1 MFKFFTKEYFFYVF
15 FSFCIFLVFI
25 FFVFHIFFTDRSLWK
40 IFELNDKIIV
50 SSNELYKLQNQKIQ
64 LSSEIDLL
72 RYDNIDSDFL
82 SEIAQ
87 ELLGLIKPDQIIIKI
102 PK

>member
-1 MFKFFTKEYFFYVF
+1 MFKLFTKEYFFYVF
-15 FSFCIFLVFI
+15 FSFCTFLVFI
-25 FFVFHIFFTDRSLWK
+25 FFVFHIFFTDRSLWT
-40 IFELNDKIIV
+40 IFELNDKIIF
-50 SSNELYKLQNQKIQ
+50 SSNELDKLQNQKIQ
-64 LSSEIDLL
+64 LSSELDLL
-72 RYDNIDSDFL
+72 RDDNIDSDFL

>member
-15 FSFCIFLVFI
+15 FSFCTFLVFI
-25 FFVFHIFFTDRSLWK
+25 FFVFHIFFTDRSLWT
-40 IFELNDKIIV
+40 IFELNDKIIF
-50 SSNELYKLQNQKIQ
+50 SSNELDKLQNQKIQ
-64 LSSEIDLL
+64 LSSELDLL
-72 RYDNIDSDFL
+72 RDDNIDSDFL

>member
-1 MFKFFTKEYFFYVF
+1 MFKSFTKKYFFYVF
-15 FSFCIFLVFI
+15 SSICTSLVFI
-25 FFVFHIFFTDRSLWK
+25 FFVFHIFFTDRSLWT
-40 IFELNDKIIV
+40 IFELNDKIIF
-50 SSNELYKLQNQKIQ
+50 SSNELDKLQNQKIQ

-72 RYDNIDSDFL
+72 RDDKIDSDFL

>member
-15 FSFCIFLVFI
+15 FSFCTFLVFI

-40 IFELNDKIIV
+40 IFELNDKIIF
-50 SSNELYKLQNQKIQ
+50 SSNELDKLQNQKIQ
-64 LSSEIDLL
+64 LSSELDLL
-72 RYDNIDSDFL
+72 RDDNIDSDFL

>member
-1 MFKFFTKEYFFYVF
+1 MFKLFTKEYFFYVF
-15 FSFCIFLVFI
+15 FSFCTFLVFI

-64 LSSEIDLL
+64 LSSELDLL
-72 RYDNIDSDFL
+72 RDDNIDSDFL

>member
-15 FSFCIFLVFI
+15 FSFCTFLVFI
-25 FFVFHIFFTDRSLWK
+25 FFVFHIFFTDRSLWT
-40 IFELNDKIIV
+40 IFELNDKIIF
-50 SSNELYKLQNQKIQ
+50 SSNELDKLQNQKIQ

-72 RYDNIDSDFL
+72 RDDNIDSDFL

>member
-15 FSFCIFLVFI
+15 FSFCTFLVFI
-25 FFVFHIFFTDRSLWK
+25 FFVFHIFFTDRSLWT
-40 IFELNDKIIV
+40 IFELNDKIIF
-50 SSNELYKLQNQKIQ
+50 SSNELDKLQNQKIQ

-102 PK
+102 SK

>member
-1 MFKFFTKEYFFYVF
+1 MLKSWIRKYFFLTF
-15 FSFCIFLVFI
+15 SSFCTLLILS
-25 FFVFHIFFTDRSLWK
+25 FFMSHIFFGDRSLWK
-40 IFELNDKIIV
+40 VFELNRDISIANKKLDDLLVNKNKI
-50 SSNELYKLQNQKIQ
+50 
-64 LSSEIDLL
+64 SSEIDLL
-72 RYDNIDSDFL
+72 RDDNIDSDFL

>member
-1 MFKFFTKEYFFYVF
+1 MFKFFTKKYFFYVF
-15 FSFCIFLVFI
+15 FSFCTFLVFI
-25 FFVFHIFFTDRSLWK
+25 FFVFHIFFTDRSLWT
-40 IFELNDKIIV
+40 IFELNDKINFSKI
-50 SSNELYKLQNQKIQ
+50 ELDKLQNQKIQ

-72 RYDNIDSDFL
+72 RDDNIDSDFL

-87 ELLGLIKPDQIIIKI
+87 ELLGLIKPHQIIIKI

>member
-1 MFKFFTKEYFFYVF
+1 MFNFFTKEYFFYVF
-15 FSFCIFLVFI
+15 FSFCTFLVFI

-64 LSSEIDLL
+64 LSSELDLL
-72 RYDNIDSDFL
+72 RDDNIDSDFL

>member
-15 FSFCIFLVFI
+15 FSFCTFLVFI
-25 FFVFHIFFTDRSLWK
+25 FFVFHIFFTDRSLWT
-40 IFELNDKIIV
+40 IFELNDKIIF
-50 SSNELYKLQNQKIQ
+50 SSNKLDKLQNQKIQ

>member
-15 FSFCIFLVFI
+15 FSFCTFLVFI

-64 LSSEIDLL
+64 LSSELDLL
-72 RYDNIDSDFL
+72 RDDNIDSDFL

>member
-15 FSFCIFLVFI
+15 FSFCTFLVFI
-25 FFVFHIFFTDRSLWK
+25 FFVFHIFFTDRSLWT
-40 IFELNDKIIV
+40 IFELNDKIIS
-50 SSNELYKLQNQKIQ
+50 SSNELDKLQNQKIQ

-72 RYDNIDSDFL
+72 RDDNIDSDFL

>member
-1 MFKFFTKEYFFYVF
+1 MFKFLTKKYFFYILSF
-15 FSFCIFLVFI
+15 FCTFLVFI
-25 FFVFHIFFTDRSLWK
+25 FFVFHIFFTDRSVWT
-40 IFELNDKIIV
+40 IFELNDKI
-50 SSNELYKLQNQKIQ
+50 SFSNNELDKLQNQKLQ
-64 LSSEIDLL
+64 LSSEINLL
-72 RYDNIDSDFL
+72 RDNKIDSDFL

>member
-15 FSFCIFLVFI
+15 FSFCTFLVFI

-40 IFELNDKIIV
+40 IFELNDKIIF
-50 SSNELYKLQNQKIQ
+50 SSNELDKLQNQKIQ

-72 RYDNIDSDFL
+72 RDDNIDSDFL

>member
-15 FSFCIFLVFI
+15 FSFCTFLVFI
-25 FFVFHIFFTDRSLWK
+25 FFVFHIFFTDRSLWT
-40 IFELNDKIIV
+40 IFELNDKIIY
-50 SSNELYKLQNQKIQ
+50 SSNELDKLQNQKIQ

>member
-15 FSFCIFLVFI
+15 FSFCTFLVFI
-25 FFVFHIFFTDRSLWK
+25 FFVFHIFFTDRSLWT
-40 IFELNDKIIV
+40 IFELNDKIIF
-50 SSNELYKLQNQKIQ
+50 SSNELDKLQNQKTQ